1 MRSMGKILGTRI
13 SVQLGRVVRDE
24 YGYSGLQMVRVRM
37 WVELG
42 VCRRRKDRARGC
54 HSILV
59 VVRIGL
65 VRDW

>member
-1 MRSMGKILGTRI
+1 MGKILGTRI
-13 SVQLGRVVRDE
+13 SVQLGQVVRVE
-24 YGYSGLQMVRVRM
+24 YGYSGLQMARVRM

-42 VCRRRKDRARGC
+42 VCCRRKDKARDC

-65 VRDW
+65 MRDW